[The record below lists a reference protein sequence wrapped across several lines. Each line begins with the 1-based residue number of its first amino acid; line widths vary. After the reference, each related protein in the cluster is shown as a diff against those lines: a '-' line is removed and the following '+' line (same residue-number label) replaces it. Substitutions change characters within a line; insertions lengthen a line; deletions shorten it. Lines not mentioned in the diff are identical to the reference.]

1 MAKLPSQRACNS
13 DVTSYRAWANPN
25 LFYFNTVTK
34 KGVSQLLLHTSEVSS
49 KMYLVLV
56 GDQTD
61 YLTGS
66 GCGCKK
72 FSLVSVIVIHN
83 VIYITWCNYC
93 RANKG
98 TSTKGI
104 IFVIYL
110 YHCHIL
116 FYYFLSVQESSQ
128 PEEDFSFLPALKPC
142 FSFIIPTLF
151 WFLCEGRTEP
161 GLILSL
167 IRVLKHCS
175 CGLQQAVYY
184 QGMSFCL

>member
-1 MAKLPSQRACNS
+1 MLSPTVAEQIQTCFILALLRKRVCPSCSGTPLKFQARCIWS
-13 DVTSYRAWANPN
+13 LQDI
-25 LFYFNTVTK
+25 K
-34 KGVSQLLLHTSEVSS
+34 QI
-49 KMYLVLV
+49 
-56 GDQTD
+56 

-83 VIYITWCNYC
+83 VIHIIWCNYC
-93 RANKG
+93 RINKG

-110 YHCHIL
+110 DLCHIL
-116 FYYFLSVQESSQ
+116 LKYFLSVQESSQ
-128 PEEDFSFLPALKPC
+128 PEEDFSFLPILKPC

-151 WFLCEGRTEP
+151 WVLCEGRTEP

-167 IRVLKHCS
+167 IRVLKGSS

-184 QGMSFCL
+184 EGMSFYL